1 MAASTS
7 FTRTYTVQSMTASG
21 ADNITVSLGDGD
33 NAAPSMMT
41 PGMSL
46 TMSNAE
52 AATFAVH
59 DTVTLTL
66 AKS

>member
-1 MAASTS
+1 MAASNS

-21 ADNITVSLGDGD
+21 ADNITVTLGDGD
-33 NAAPSMMT
+33 NAAPSMT
-41 PGMSL
+41 PNMSV

-52 AATFAVH
+52 AGSFSVH
-59 DTVTLTL
+59 DTVTLTI

>member
-1 MAASTS
+1 MAASSS

-21 ADNITVSLGDGD
+21 ADNITVTLGDGD
-33 NAAPSMMT
+33 NAAPSMT
-41 PGMSL
+41 PNMSV

-52 AATFAVH
+52 AASFSVH
-59 DTVTLTL
+59 DTVTLTI